1 MMKAAG
7 VTNEEEYRALACR
20 GGGETVVER
29 RPLRRP
35 GAGEVLVS
43 LRACG
48 LCGTDVFKL
57 EAGDQPPGTVLGH
70 EEPGSDRSVGCGA
83 HVEQIGTRERQGSST
98 VRCSEAVARSGETSR
113 RAATGSR
120 GLSMRERSRIT
131 DRRQDRSERSSR
143 VSLASS
149 CQSVRLLLLSSAAN
163 TTAVRSSTRFT
174 SGKPRGV
181 IASFRSP
188 PLPPPARCGVFP
200 PRRSPPLGCRDSAAS

>member
-1 MMKAAG
+1 MRLPTTGRHDQRRRRVAPPPGIDGDFYWLPGSTGCSRTAS
-7 VTNEEEYRALACR
+7 RQLP
-20 GGGETVVER
+20 R
-29 RPLRRP
+29 RPDGPSR
-35 GAGEVLVS
+35 
-43 LRACG
+43 G
-48 LCGTDVFKL
+48 LD
-57 EAGDQPPGTVLGH
+57 PGTVLGH

-163 TTAVRSSTRFT
+163 TKAVRSSTRFT

-188 PLPPPARCGVFP
+188 PLPPPARCGAFP